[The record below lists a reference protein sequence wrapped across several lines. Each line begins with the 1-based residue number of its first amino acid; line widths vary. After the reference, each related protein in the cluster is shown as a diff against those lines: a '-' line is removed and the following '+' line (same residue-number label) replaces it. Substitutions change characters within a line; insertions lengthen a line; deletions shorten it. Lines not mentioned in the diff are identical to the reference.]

1 MKRITENIES
11 LNAIR
16 EKCKKKQSDFTKEE
30 LRHLNLVN
38 IELQKSFGK
47 KFVKPLDKSCG
58 YCVITAMNS
67 VHNYIVY
74 EESKD
79 SETNKAKH
87 IEQVRDDNKPTE
99 IGEWGEKK
107 VDLHKELSSG
117 KISDLNLE
125 EQSNDPDIVTIS
137 SGEIEVE
144 VLEDSF
150 FGESTSEQLTGIEEI
165 ARQVTDKELSLPDLR
180 KKYPNIKARS
190 KTDFL
195 KKLNEQ

>member
-58 YCVITAMNS
+58 YCIITAMNS
-67 VHNYIVY
+67 VHNYIIY
-74 EESKD
+74 EEPISKAAEAFND
-79 SETNKAKH
+79 LDETL
-87 IEQVRDDNKPTE
+87 R
-99 IGEWGEKK
+99 
-107 VDLHKELSSG
+107 
-117 KISDLNLE
+117 
-125 EQSNDPDIVTIS
+125 
-137 SGEIEVE
+137 EIEVE

-180 KKYPNIKARS
+180 KKYPKIKARS

-195 KKLNEQ
+195 KRLNEQE